1 MINLGTRGRILVLVV
16 LSAIPALGLTVYNAL
31 EQRASAKA
39 RAGEDLQRYA
49 RLAAETQE
57 QTLEGMRH
65 LLFALSGAVPALLK
79 DRDGCNDYFRR
90 MMQASGGLYHSMG
103 VQLPE
108 GKMFCNGAPWK
119 KIVDVNDRYYFR
131 AAADYKKFAVGEYQI
146 GRITRLQGINFG
158 HPVLNESGSL
168 VAVVFAGLD
177 LKRFNELAKKT
188 PHPEGSVVTVFDRHG
203 TVLAQQPAF
212 AERIGQKSPNL
223 RVNRAIFAARSGVFE
238 ATDVNGVPRLY
249 AFESA
254 GENPDGGVPLRI
266 MVGIPRHVIFAEVNR
281 NFIRTVVGLAIATI
295 LLLIGA
301 WYGAEEL
308 VLRNLRKLLDVARLV
323 HSGDLTART
332 RLPAGREELSQLGS
346 AFDEM
351 AQALQDRDARLQQAL
366 RESHEL
372 AITDPLTGLYNRR
385 YLWDMLGRELLKAGR
400 ARKPVTAI
408 LMDIDHFKRFN
419 DTWGHEAGD
428 LVLKR
433 VSDVIREHVRGSD
446 IACRY
451 GGEELT
457 VILPEATLEIGV
469 ERAETI
475 RRDIA
480 ALRLEL
486 GGQALGNVTTSFGV
500 AVYPEHAGDAE
511 ALLRAADAALYE
523 AKRTGRNR
531 VVACSASTALLGA
544 A

>member
-212 AERIGQKSPNL
+212 TERIGQKSPYL
-223 RVNRAIFAARSGVFE
+223 RVNRAIFSARSGVFE
-238 ATDVNGVPRLY
+238 TTDVNGVPRLY

-500 AVYPEHAGDAE
+500 AAYPEHAGDAE